1 MVHVYDVLFNF
12 IKYIQMIHVHM
23 IIMDKLLM
31 LNDLV
36 IIWRWCLIYY
46 MVQIMKSVIK
56 SDTCTYIFMQLAD

>member
-12 IKYIQMIHVHM
+12 IKHIQMIHVHM